1 MLSRLIPHP
10 IPAQMH
16 GRRIRLLP
24 AAAAWALLSAC
35 SPHPADDSTFGWQD
49 CTQERFADWQ
59 LGTPPVGTQ
68 CGTLTVPLDSDQIQG
83 QSVTLALT
91 RRPAGD
97 STTRLGSLLVI
108 PGGPGQHSLEWWDF
122 LDPDSLDKVQRH
134 FDLIGLAPRGI
145 APSTPALDCGDA
157 GWHGDTTA
165 QDRVAACVRHSGRDF
180 LAYLSTADAV
190 ADVEALRRALGEE
203 QINFLAYSYGTK
215 VAALYVRQHP
225 EHVRAAVLDGVVDT
239 TEDWFAMLG
248 GQERALQHTFARFA
262 ADCAQAADCPLA
274 GEGTAV
280 AQFHR
285 LVNIIEAQNLTD
297 RLGRPIRGDEVLA
310 VVNENLMWPDT
321 WPHIRQLLQD
331 LAKGHTDAFH
341 ALTYDNPYA
350 LSVVAVPDS
359 RHWSLFAVN
368 CADSAP
374 PPSRDRAGYLKN
386 MRAVDALAD
395 YDNYRPRSEADLL
408 DECYYWP
415 HAGNDDL
422 SPPPPAPA
430 HSVLLVAQTG
440 DPATPYANAER
451 MAAHWRAPLLT
462 RDSDGHTLALAG
474 VSRCIDER
482 VLAYL
487 RQPEN
492 GADHTC
498 TD

>member
-1 MLSRLIPHP
+1 MSATRF
-10 IPAQMH
+10 
-16 GRRIRLLP
+16 
-24 AAAAWALLSAC
+24 AAAALLLTAFSAC
-35 SPHPADDSTFGWQD
+35 TPKAEDRSVFAWQD
-49 CTQERFADWQ
+49 CGHSRFADWQ
-59 LGTPPVGTQ
+59 LGDVPEGTQ
-68 CGTLTVPLDSDQIQG
+68 CGTLTVPLDAAQAQG

-91 RRPAGD
+91 RRPAD
-97 STTRLGSLLVI
+97 NTPARLGSLLVI
-108 PGGPGQHSLEWWDF
+108 PGGPGQHSLEWWTF
-122 LDPDSLDKVQRH
+122 LDPESLHEMQQH

-145 APSTPALDCGDA
+145 APSTPALDCGEA
-157 GWHGDTTA
+157 GWHGDTGA
-165 QDRVAACVRHSGRDF
+165 QDRVAACVRHSGSAF
-180 LAYLSTADAV
+180 LAHLSTADAV

-215 VAALYVRQHP
+215 VAALYLRQHP
-225 EHVRAAVLDGVVDT
+225 AQVRAAVLDGVVDT
-239 TEDWFAMLG
+239 TEDWFAMLC

-262 ADCAQAADCPLA
+262 ADCAQSTDCPLT
-274 GEGTAV
+274 GDDSAV

-285 LVNIIEAQNLTD
+285 LVNAIEAQNLTD
-297 RLGRPIRGDEVLA
+297 RLGRPIRGEEVLA

-321 WPHIRQLLQD
+321 WPHIRRLLQD
-331 LAKGHTDAFH
+331 LAQGHTDTFH

-374 PPSRDRAGYLKN
+374 PPGRDRAGYLNN
-386 MRAVDALAD
+386 MQAVDALAD

-487 RQPEN
+487 RQPES
-492 GADHTC
+492 GAAHTC
-498 TD
+498 AD